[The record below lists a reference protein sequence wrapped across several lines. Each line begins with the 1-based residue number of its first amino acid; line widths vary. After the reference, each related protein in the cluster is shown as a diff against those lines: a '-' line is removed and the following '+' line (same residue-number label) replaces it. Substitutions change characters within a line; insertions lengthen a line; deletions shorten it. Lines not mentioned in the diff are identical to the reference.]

1 MIIQAF
7 EKLIVLISETCE
19 IAARVEQSSNNLE
32 QYKQGFTECI
42 AEMLQFLGQGEGYY
56 SGDDFCNRLV
66 NHLQNHCDKI
76 VHGKRFSLCWNS
88 PATFISFSFL
98 NQYLTQR
105 NLKKKK
111 IESGYKTKQ
120 QQKKKW
126 MELRRM
132 SPLHSLC
139 ETIAMFLRLYNS
151 FMKDPVSFN
160 LIKLFFFFF
169 NYFVK

>member
-111 IESGYKTKQ
+111 LKVDIKQ
-120 QQKKKW
+120 SSNKKRNEW
-126 MELRRM
+126 
-132 SPLHSLC
+132 S
-139 ETIAMFLRLYNS
+139 
-151 FMKDPVSFN
+151 
-160 LIKLFFFFF
+160 
-169 NYFVK
+169 